1 MKAHTPSPVEKS
13 AAAADTVNAEA
24 GDKAGIGSRCA
35 CYNLRR
41 ASRAVTRFYDGMLA
55 PSGLRSTQF
64 SILAA
69 TSASGPMTMGVLAE
83 RLATERTTLT
93 RNLALLEAKGF
104 ILSKTGHDRREHRV
118 SITPAGRAALQ
129 GAMPHWTAAQ
139 ETMRR
144 HLGQDRLE
152 HILLDLGALAEAAL
166 A

>member
-1 MKAHTPSPVEKS
+1 MPSPET
-13 AAAADTVNAEA
+13 ATPGGDAADTKVCA
-24 GDKAGIGSRCA
+24 GPAPEQGIGSRCA

-69 TSASGPMTMGVLAE
+69 TNTSGPMTMGALAE

-104 ILSKTGHDRREHRV
+104 ILSETGQDRREHRIR
-118 SITPAGRAALQ
+118 ITPAGRAALQ

-139 ETMRR
+139 EAMRQ

-152 HILLDLGALAEAAL
+152 HILKDLAAL
-166 A
+166 TAAAQG